1 MINIIFIREPRTSR
15 IRCVRHFCN
24 EYLIDGLIDISY
36 PFICHPSLVI
46 YHHSSLIPNLP
57 HLYYNIGPVIIIIIM
72 SQAVLE
78 RDLALRSA
86 LACVTGTGE
95 VAAILDKLKAAY
107 LTRLDLTQN
116 IIDSYTS

>member
-1 MINIIFIREPRTSR
+1 MINIIIIREPRTSR

-36 PFICHPSLVI
+36 QFICHPSLVI

-57 HLYYNIGPVIIIIIM
+57 NLGPVIIIIIM

>member
-1 MINIIFIREPRTSR
+1 
-15 IRCVRHFCN
+15 
-24 EYLIDGLIDISY
+24 
-36 PFICHPSLVI
+36 
-46 YHHSSLIPNLP
+46 
-57 HLYYNIGPVIIIIIM
+57 M